1 MRVLRQSARSHR
13 AIIGGLAMRR
23 LVLAALSLFA
33 VIPSAQAHDLDI
45 VNKSKT
51 TIHHLFLSS
60 AKDSEWGP
68 DQLGDK
74 GSDVVSPG
82 ETFTL
87 TGIERGRFDVKLV
100 AEDATECVVENAN
113 FNEGKVWTIS
123 EAMLDECA
131 ESK

>member
-1 MRVLRQSARSHR
+1 
-13 AIIGGLAMRR
+13 MRR
-23 LVLAALSLFA
+23 LVIGIVLSFALL
-33 VIPSAQAHDLDI
+33 PSAQAHDLDV

-51 TIHHLFLSS
+51 AIHHLFLSS

-100 AEDATECVVENAN
+100 AEDETECVIENAN
-113 FNEGKVWTIS
+113 FNEGKVWTIT
-123 EAMLDECA
+123 EAMLDACA
-131 ESK
+131 ENK